1 MRDEHETMIL
11 IWRQLA
17 LPDYWKTVLMYELK
31 YKGCHASIK
40 LHTFH
45 VVTGHAVV
53 GRIKLWGLKYTK
65 NKMSKRLLISEH
77 MKKKKK
83 KNSKV
88 FYKYWTKQNIIYCQ
102 DQTTCIYHLS
112 AFLPIF
118 TCWGINKKN
127 INNIGTVISLACYN
141 GLCFVFS

>member
-17 LPDYWKTVLMYELK
+17 LLDYWKTVLMYELK

-83 KNSKV
+83 IQKFFTSIEQNRTLSIVK
-88 FYKYWTKQNIIYCQ
+88 TKLPAYITYL
-102 DQTTCIYHLS
+102 H
-112 AFLPIF
+112 LPIF